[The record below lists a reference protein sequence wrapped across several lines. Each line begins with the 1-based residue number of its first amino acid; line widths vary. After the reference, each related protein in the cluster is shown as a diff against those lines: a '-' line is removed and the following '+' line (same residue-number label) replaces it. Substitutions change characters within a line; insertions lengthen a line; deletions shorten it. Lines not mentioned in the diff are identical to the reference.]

1 MRHTGGMSS
10 LSGNHSI
17 RFFPSHSTVVVS
29 LSEVCRG
36 NVVQWLDEYASNTTT
51 PSGEEEE
58 KVLFLPDEKRCG
70 AFPSRIESPLLSAV
84 FTEKWLTFDTLLH
97 EETLAQL
104 AFSAVVHTP
113 AT

>member
-1 MRHTGGMSS
+1 MVFYSVIGVGHA
-10 LSGNHSI
+10 LEL
-17 RFFPSHSTVVVS
+17 PK

-36 NVVQWLDEYASNTTT
+36 NVVQWPDEYASNTTT

-58 KVLFLPDEKRCG
+58 KVLLLPDEKRCG

-84 FTEKWLTFDTLLH
+84 FTEKWLTFDTPLH
-97 EETLAQL
+97 GETLAQS